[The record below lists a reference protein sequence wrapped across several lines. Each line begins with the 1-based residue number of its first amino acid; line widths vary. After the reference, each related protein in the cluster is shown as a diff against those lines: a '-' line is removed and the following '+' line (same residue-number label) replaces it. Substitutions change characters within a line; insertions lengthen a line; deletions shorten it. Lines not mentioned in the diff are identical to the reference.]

1 VKTEIRKLVEEMS
14 RLGDSEEDQARLA
27 EIEEILEEYEMGE
40 WIEYDQ

>member
-1 VKTEIRKLVEEMS
+1 VKTEVRKLVEEMAS
-14 RLGDSEEDQARLA
+14 LGTSEEDQERLA